1 MGSAHGACLPAY
13 AACGCRSLAHRS
25 KCLCTLY
32 YVHTVRLI
40 ASSRPPQPRWA
51 TLPSTGKQGTEYGVC
66 TATKCSPDIQQA
78 QGSHG
83 HAMTFLAGAT
93 SKWRSARPTQR
104 LPFFFFFLSIP
115 IPSHLVPSRRRPRQ
129 PAASSKTSACSSRAS
144 LHLAAARHI
153 VAPFPL
159 LLSLHLA
166 RCWRPAPLGSPGEI
180 STSRAMTTG
189 A

>member
-51 TLPSTGKQGTEYGVC
+51 TLPNTGKQGTEYGVC

-104 LPFFFFFLSIP
+104 LPFFFFLVNSHPVASRPISPSTTPASRILENQRLFEPRVPASCRRPAHCGALSP
-115 IPSHLVPSRRRPRQ
+115 PSLSPSR
-129 PAASSKTSACSSRAS
+129 
-144 LHLAAARHI
+144 
-153 VAPFPL
+153 PL
-159 LLSLHLA
+159 LEA
-166 RCWRPAPLGSPGEI
+166 GPPW
-180 STSRAMTTG
+180 
-189 A
+189 

>member
-104 LPFFFFFLSIP
+104 LPFFFFSCQF
-115 IPSHLVPSRRRPRQ
+115 PSRRISSHLAVDHASQPHPRKPAPVRAARPCILPPPGTLWRPFPSFSLSIS
-129 PAASSKTSACSSRAS
+129 PAAGGRPPLVALERSRR
-144 LHLAAARHI
+144 LAQ
-153 VAPFPL
+153 
-159 LLSLHLA
+159 
-166 RCWRPAPLGSPGEI
+166 
-180 STSRAMTTG
+180 
-189 A
+189 